1 MAAQSKGAP
10 ASVLKLIPVTSV
22 PEKNYISALRALL
35 RRAERGE
42 SVGLAYVEITNLD
55 GYFAN
60 AVGMADGSPTFCLG
74 AVEVLKAKLLKK
86 VMG

>member
-1 MAAQSKGAP
+1 MKAKSKGAP

-22 PEKNYISALRALL
+22 PETDYISALRALL
-35 RRAERGE
+35 RRAECGD
-42 SVGLAYVEITNLD
+42 SVGLAYVEITNAD

-60 AVGMADGSPTFCLG
+60 TVGMADGSPTFCLG